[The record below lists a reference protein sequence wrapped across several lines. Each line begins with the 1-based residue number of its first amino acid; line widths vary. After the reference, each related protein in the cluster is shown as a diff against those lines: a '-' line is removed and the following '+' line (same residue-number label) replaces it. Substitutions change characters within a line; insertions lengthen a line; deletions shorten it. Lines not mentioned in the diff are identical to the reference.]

1 MGLWV
6 SHGCWR
12 GPCSAFNRFRVAVAH
27 AIGIDLDCMQGY
39 TYGDDGIPW
48 STLAHD
54 PIRTLLA
61 HSDCDG
67 EIAVTD
73 LLPLANRLTE
83 LIPVLRHIDQLA
95 SLTGSG
101 GHAAAAQRFADGLRR
116 AAAANEPVEFS

>member
-6 SHGCWR
+6 SHDCWR
-12 GPCSAFNRFRVAVAH
+12 GSYSAFNRFRVAVAH

-39 TYGDDGIPW
+39 GDAGIPW

-54 PIRTLLA
+54 PIRTLLD

-73 LLPLANRLTE
+73 LLPLADRLIE
-83 LIPVLRHIDQLA
+83 LIPVLRHIDRMA
-95 SLTGSG
+95 GLTGPG